1 MKISVPGITLLL
13 IIATIILTLVSL
25 LFSEFS
31 SYPILPNPKM
41 RYPWAPMF
49 SKIGQDLAQIM
60 YFPKVGKLFSDR
72 LYFYDVLCISL
83 VVLVIVLETTR
94 LFKKSKTFLQ
104 NYFITF
110 L

>member
-13 IIATIILTLVSL
+13 IIATIILTVSF

-41 RYPWAPMF
+41 RYPWAPIF
-49 SKIGQDLAQIM
+49 SKIGQDLAQII
-60 YFPKVGKLFSDR
+60 YFPKVVKLFSDR
-72 LYFYDVLCISL
+72 LYFYYVLCISL

-94 LFKKSKTFLQ
+94 LF
-104 NYFITF
+104 
-110 L
+110 